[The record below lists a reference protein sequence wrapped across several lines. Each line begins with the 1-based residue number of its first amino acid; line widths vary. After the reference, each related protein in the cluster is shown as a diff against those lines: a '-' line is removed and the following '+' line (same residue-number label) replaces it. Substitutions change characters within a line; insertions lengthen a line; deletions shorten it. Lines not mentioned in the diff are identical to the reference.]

1 MKLWNLFPPNF
12 LLKNLIKMVFTLSM
26 CQISYNFT
34 KLNWFWCHCGWAL
47 TPNPPIL
54 TYQTIIKITVNH
66 NTASTHIIYHI
77 NYDVFIIFSYL
88 RVIITVLEC
97 CLLCVSLYIY
107 SSYLKYYIWFGV
119 NFSWLGLVFYSCVFS
134 YNPHSLFEMFKSTRG
149 AAQPKKWEDAKS
161 KS

>member
-66 NTASTHIIYHI
+66 NTALTHIIYHI
-77 NYDVFIIFSYL
+77 IYDVFIIFSYL

-97 CLLCVSLYIY
+97 CLLLLLLFISIYI
-107 SSYLKYYIWFGV
+107 SYLKYYIWFGV
-119 NFSWLGLVFYSCVFS
+119 KFFLVGFSF
-134 YNPHSLFEMFKSTRG
+134 LFVCFFV
-149 AAQPKKWEDAKS
+149 
-161 KS
+161 

>member
-54 TYQTIIKITVNH
+54 TYQTIIKIVVNH
-66 NTASTHIIYHI
+66 STALTHIIYHI
-77 NYDVFIIFSYL
+77 IYDILFLLLYL
-88 RVIITVLEC
+88 CVIITVLITVPC
-97 CLLCVSLYIY
+97 YSTLRGVYLFISIYI
-107 SSYLKYYIWFGV
+107 SYLIHYIWFGV
-119 NFSWLGLVFYSCVFS
+119 IFLGWV
-134 YNPHSLFEMFKSTRG
+134 
-149 AAQPKKWEDAKS
+149 
-161 KS
+161 